1 MNKVTI
7 QTDKQGELKC
17 ENNFTAMIGIT
28 EEENGNRAEC
38 IVVGE
43 GKGKRIMD
51 SLGAGVGQI
60 FMSMLEMT
68 PDEYKDH
75 VAKIFFE
82 SFGRSVSEY
91 RKKKEEKDKEMKEVL
106 NEILRKAEEKVH
118 G

>member
-7 QTDKQGELKC
+7 QTDKQGELKY

-28 EEENGNRAEC
+28 EEENGNRADC

-43 GKGKRIMD
+43 GKGIMN

-75 VAKIFFE
+75 VAKRFFE
-82 SFGRSVSEY
+82 GFGRSVSEY